1 MLLSAFSLFSQPS
14 ALEVNKVPKISA
26 VFQIDKEK
34 EMNYSM
40 SLLQKSFSV
49 IPAKAGI
56 QLIQIV
62 LSALGGLLSQG

>member
-1 MLLSAFSLFSQPS
+1 MPS
-14 ALEVNKVPKISA
+14 AHEVIKVPKISA

-34 EMNYSM
+34 EMNYSI

-62 LSALGGLLSQG
+62 LSA